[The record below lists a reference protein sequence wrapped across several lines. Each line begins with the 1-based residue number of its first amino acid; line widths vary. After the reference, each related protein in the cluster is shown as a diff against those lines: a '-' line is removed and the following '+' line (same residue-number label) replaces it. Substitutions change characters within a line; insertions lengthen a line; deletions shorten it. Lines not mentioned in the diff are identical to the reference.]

1 MSVYNRIRIEIL
13 WVYGL
18 PFWHVSLM
26 VPLIFG
32 RRTWRTE
39 DNGRLENE
47 FRDISVQSLFLNALA
62 YWPFNKIGRGQPR
75 RRLDNTL
82 LFCRRPIKLSM
93 CLAWGTW
100 CACIHLVI
108 IVAICSAAV
117 QQCSNAMSQMSNQ
130 CLSLPISNLLL
141 LIWAVIPPGAEMFL
155 RHRITDYYK
164 HLSHSEG
171 LAKITLDKGQWM
183 PPIF

>member
-47 FRDISVQSLFLNALA
+47 SRDISVQSLFLNALA
-62 YWPFNKIGRGQPR
+62 YWPVNKIGRGQPR
-75 RRLDNTL
+75 RHLDNTL

-117 QQCSNAMSQMSNQ
+117 QQCSNAAMQWVKCQTSVYHYPF
-130 CLSLPISNLLL
+130 PIYCYS
-141 LIWAVIPPGAEMFL
+141 F
-155 RHRITDYYK
+155 
-164 HLSHSEG
+164 
-171 LAKITLDKGQWM
+171 GQWY
-183 PPIF
+183 PHILDTGWGVGGWEWDLYL